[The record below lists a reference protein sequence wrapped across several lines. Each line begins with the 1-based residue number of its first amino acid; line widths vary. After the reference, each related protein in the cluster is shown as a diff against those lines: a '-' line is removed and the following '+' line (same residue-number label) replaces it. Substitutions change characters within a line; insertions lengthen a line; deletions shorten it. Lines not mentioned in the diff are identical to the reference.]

1 MDYSEQSSD
10 TDQNATFRGISN
22 KAISKIM
29 QDKDVDV
36 DLLDILKRRIVVAS
50 PVKDAV
56 EQATNDITQL
66 ASKRV
71 QS

>member
-1 MDYSEQSSD
+1 MDCSEQTSD
-10 TDQNATFRGISN
+10 TDKNTTFQDISD

-29 QDKDVDV
+29 QDEVADT
-36 DLLDILKRRIVVAS
+36 DLLDILTKHIVLSS
-50 PVKDAV
+50 PKADAV